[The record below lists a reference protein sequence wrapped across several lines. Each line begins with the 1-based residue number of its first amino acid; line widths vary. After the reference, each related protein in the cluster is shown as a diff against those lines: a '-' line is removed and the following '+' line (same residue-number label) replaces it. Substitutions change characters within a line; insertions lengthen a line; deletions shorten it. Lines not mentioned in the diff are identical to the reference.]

1 MAYRNDPRRNGSG
14 CFDMT
19 AYEAI
24 RNIDDEAKFK
34 KLLETIF
41 NICELS
47 GFHLENRLELR
58 DKKTGKVW
66 R

>member
-1 MAYRNDPRRNGSG
+1 MGHNNDPRRNGSG
-14 CFDMT
+14 CKDMT
-19 AYEAI
+19 AYEALK
-24 RNIDDEAKFK
+24 NIHDEERYK
-34 KLLETIF
+34 KLLGTIF
-41 NICELS
+41 SICELA